1 MARFEQGVPGRAAK
15 WPGGANSRI
24 RGMPVAMSNQKERLF
39 SKEDCGDSESSKEAR
54 LDERMGELDPEKRQ
68 RDSQKWQGDD
78 TG

>member
-1 MARFEQGVPGRAAK
+1 
-15 WPGGANSRI
+15 
-24 RGMPVAMSNQKERLF
+24 MSNQKERLF